1 MKKIIS
7 FVAFLTIIFAGVGSG
22 LAATHTVNKGD
33 TYWKIGIQYG
43 VPVKALM
50 SVNNAANSTLGIGQ
64 KLTIPASSV
73 TSSEKDLLARLV
85 EAEAK
90 DEPYAGKVAVATV
103 VLNRVDSNLFP
114 NTVSG
119 VIYQSSQ
126 FTPVSNGQ
134 INKAA
139 STDSK
144 KAVNE
149 ALAFRGQGSGSL
161 YFYNPAKTTNTW
173 LRSKTTT
180 IKIGNHVFAK

>member
-1 MKKIIS
+1 M
-7 FVAFLTIIFAGVGSG
+7 AFLTIMFIGVGSS

-43 VPVKALM
+43 VPVKSLTSTNKAT
-50 SVNNAANSTLGIGQ
+50 NSMLSIGQ
-64 KLTIPASSV
+64 KLTIPATSM
-73 TSSEKDLLARLV
+73 TSSEKELLARLV

-90 DEPYAGKVAVATV
+90 GESYPGKVAVATV
-103 VLNRVDSNLFP
+103 VLNRVDSSHFP
-114 NTVSG
+114 NSVNA
-119 VIYQSSQ
+119 VIYQSDQ

-139 STDSK
+139 SSESK
-144 KAVNE
+144 RAVNE

-180 IKIGNHVFAK
+180 IKIGNHIFAK

>member
-1 MKKIIS
+1 MKKFIS
-7 FVAFLTIIFAGVGSG
+7 LVVFLTIIFAGVGSS

-43 VPVKALM
+43 VPVKTLM
-50 SVNNAANSTLGIGQ
+50 SVNNAKNSTLSIGQ
-64 KLTIPASSV
+64 KLAIPASSV

-90 DEPYAGKVAVATV
+90 GEPYAGKVAVATV
-103 VLNRVDSNLFP
+103 VLNRVDSSLFP
-114 NTVSG
+114 NTVNG
-119 VIYQSSQ
+119 VVYQSSQ

-139 STDSK
+139 SADSM

-173 LRSKTTT
+173 LRSKATT